1 MAYNGSV
8 GLLSGIKQV
17 NNGKYPL
24 IESSAV
30 YVDDDIRLNDVIN
43 EVASKDD
50 VLQMKTLIIDALELL
65 KIALQSGDIQQGVAI
80 LDQAILDLNT
90 LGGEIA
96 NNGIVAQIHDKSIS
110 LTAVGNSSL
119 SYSNSQLTMS
129 NAGNV
134 TYNGSNNSVI
144 IGQNGG

>member
-65 KIALQSGDIQQGVAI
+65 KIALQSGDMQQGVAI

>member
-65 KIALQSGDIQQGVAI
+65 KIALQSSDIQQGVAI

-90 LGGEIA
+90 LGDEIA